1 MSSPAFLRKLVP
13 VLLQRKVFKPINV
26 TGTVCPFE
34 QGLQVNPFLF
44 ILFNIK
50 HPDHLLNLVSHYI
63 SLHTLNAIKLIIVK
77 NKNHS
82 ISLILSYKLSLG

>member
-1 MSSPAFLRKLVP
+1 MSSPAFLCKLIP
-13 VLLQRKVFKPINV
+13 VLLQGKVFNV
-26 TGTVCPFE
+26 LMSEGMIGPVE

-63 SLHTLNAIKLIIVK
+63 SLHTLNAIKLIIVN

-82 ISLILSYKLSLG
+82 ISLVLSYKLLLG